1 MWPVSQNNL
10 RDFWYYLTGASGE
23 NGQTPHIGN
32 NMNWWIGNKDTGIRA
47 QGRDGQNGEDAV
59 PPVVTIGDNGNWLI
73 DGVDTGNLPE
83 VKKELQEQHLLLQLE
98 KMEIG

>member
-47 QGRDGQNGEDAV
+47 QGRDGQNGDR
-59 PPVVTIGDNGNWLI
+59 
-73 DGVDTGNLPE
+73 
-83 VKKELQEQHLLLQLE
+83 
-98 KMEIG
+98 